1 MQVRKKHQGFT
12 KIALVGSGLVLGLM
26 LSLTY
31 SAVAEK
37 MTKPQFPIDD
47 LRAFAEVFG
56 KIKSDYVEPVE
67 DKKLISEAI
76 SGMLTGLDPHS
87 TYMDA
92 DAFKDMQAT
101 TQGEFGGLG
110 IEVGMEDG
118 LVKVVSPIEDS
129 PAFAAGIKSGDLI
142 AKLDD
147 TPVKGMSL
155 NDAVKRMRG
164 KPDTPIVLTVLRKN
178 EVKPLTFTLVR
189 AIIKNKSVKYK
200 ITEPGYAYARV
211 TQFQERTGEDLAK
224 AIQTMHDENKGPFKG
239 FVLDLRNDPG
249 GLLNGAVGVSAAFLP
264 KDTLVV
270 YTEGRAADSKMKLTV
285 NPENY
290 VSGSIANAYMKKN
303 NLSPSNPLSYSR
315 AIADN
320 DYISS
325 LPADLKTVPMVVLIN
340 AGSASAS
347 EIVAGALQDHKR
359 ATLIGIRS
367 FGKGSVQ
374 TIMPMN
380 NGAAIKLTTARYF
393 TPKGRSIQAKGI
405 DPDYIV
411 DDGTDQSNNIHE
423 ADLSRHLS
431 NPKDAAAGV
440 APKTETPNPVK
451 DVAKDKLNVKKYAEP
466 TGPIEPASKEDL
478 QFAQA
483 MNFLKGKPV
492 VVAEPAKVEAAKVD
506 IPAAK

>member
-1 MQVRKKHQGFT
+1 MQVKNKYQGFT
-12 KIALVGSGLVLGLM
+12 KIGLVFAGLIVGLM

-37 MTKPQFPIDD
+37 MVKPQLPIED

-87 TYMDA
+87 TYMDV
-92 DAFKDMQAT
+92 DAFKDMQAA

-118 LVKVVSPIEDS
+118 LVKVISPIEDS
-129 PAFAAGIKSGDLI
+129 PAYAAGIKSGDLI
-142 AKLDD
+142 MKLDEKL
-147 TPVKGMSL
+147 VKGMTL
-155 NDAVKRMRG
+155 NDAVKIMRG
-164 KPDTPIVLTVLRKN
+164 KPDTPINLTILRKN
-178 EVKPLTFTLVR
+178 EAKPLLVTLVR
-189 AIIKNKSVKYK
+189 AVIKNKSVKYK
-200 ITEPGYAYARV
+200 LTEPGFAYARV
-211 TQFQERTGEDLAK
+211 TQFQEHTGEDLAK
-224 AIQTMHDENKGPFKG
+224 AINTMHAENKGPFKG

-270 YTEGRAADSKMKLTV
+270 YTEGRAADSKMNLTV

-290 VSGSIANAYMKKN
+290 ARGGAA
-303 NLSPSNPLSYSR
+303 
-315 AIADN
+315 N
-320 DYISS
+320 DYMRDI
-325 LPADLKTVPMVVLIN
+325 PADLKTVPMVVLIN

-359 ATLIGIRS
+359 ATLIGVRS

-405 DPDYIV
+405 EPDYYV
-411 DDGTDQSNNIHE
+411 EDGTDQSNNIHE

-431 NPKDAAAGV
+431 NPKDAPSGSAKPDNSAA
-440 APKTETPNPVK
+440 AAA
-451 DVAKDKLNVKKYAEP
+451 AKAKLNEKKFAEASA
-466 TGPIEPASKEDL
+466 PIEPASKEDL

-492 VVAEPAKVEAAKVD
+492 IKSEPPKVEAAATK
-506 IPAAK
+506 

>member
-1 MQVRKKHQGFT
+1 
-12 KIALVGSGLVLGLM
+12 GLLLGLM

-37 MTKPQFPIDD
+37 MVKPQLPLDD

-56 KIKSDYVEPVE
+56 KIKTDYVETVE

-92 DAFKDMQAT
+92 DAFKDMQAA

-118 LVKVVSPIEDS
+118 FVKVVSPIEDS
-129 PAFAAGIKSGDLI
+129 PAFTAGLKSGDLI
-142 AKLDD
+142 TKLDD

-164 KPDTPIVLTVLRKN
+164 KPDTTIVLTVFRKN
-178 EVKPLTFTLVR
+178 EPKPLIFKLVR

-200 ITEPGYAYARV
+200 LTEPGYAYARV
-211 TQFQERTGEDLAK
+211 TQFQEHTGEDLAK
-224 AIQTMHDENKGPFKG
+224 AIKTMHDENKGPFKG

-264 KDTLVV
+264 KDALVV
-270 YTEGRAADSKMKLTV
+270 YTEGRAPDSKMQLTV
-285 NPENY
+285 SPENY
-290 VSGSIANAYMKKN
+290 SRGGIA
-303 NLSPSNPLSYSR
+303 
-315 AIADN
+315 N
-320 DYISS
+320 DYIRGI
-325 LPADLKTVPMVVLIN
+325 PEDVKTVPMVVLIN

-359 ATLIGIRS
+359 ATVIGIQS

-393 TPKGRSIQAKGI
+393 TPNGRSIQAKGI
-405 DPDYIV
+405 VPDYIV
-411 DDGTDQSNNIHE
+411 EDGTDQSNNIHE
-423 ADLSRHLS
+423 ADLTRHLS
-431 NPKDAAAGV
+431 NPKELQAVVPAKVDVAAPA
-440 APKTETPNPVK
+440 K
-451 DVAKDKLNVKKYAEP
+451 DVAKEKLNEKKFAEAA
-466 TGPIEPASKEDL
+466 GPIEPASKDDI
-478 QFAQA
+478 QFMQA

-492 VVAEPAKVEAAKVD
+492 IKSEPPKVEAAKTN
-506 IPAAK
+506 

>member
-1 MQVRKKHQGFT
+1 MQVKNKYQGFT
-12 KIALVGSGLVLGLM
+12 KIGLVFAGLIVGLM

-37 MTKPQFPIDD
+37 MVKPQLPIED

-87 TYMDA
+87 TYMDV
-92 DAFKDMQAT
+92 DAFKDMQAA

-118 LVKVVSPIEDS
+118 LVKVISPIEDS
-129 PAFAAGIKSGDLI
+129 PAYAAGIKSGDLI
-142 AKLDD
+142 MKLDEKL
-147 TPVKGMSL
+147 VKGRTL
-155 NDAVKRMRG
+155 NDAVKIMRG
-164 KPDTPIVLTVLRKN
+164 KPDTPIALTILRKN
-178 EVKPLTFTLVR
+178 EAKPLLVTLVR

-200 ITEPGYAYARV
+200 LTEPGYAYARV
-211 TQFQERTGEDLAK
+211 TQFQEHTGEDLAK
-224 AIQTMHDENKGPFKG
+224 AINAMHAENKGPFKG

-270 YTEGRAADSKMKLTV
+270 YTEGRAPDSKMNLTV

-290 VSGSIANAYMKKN
+290 ARGGAA
-303 NLSPSNPLSYSR
+303 
-315 AIADN
+315 N
-320 DYISS
+320 DYMRDI
-325 LPADLKTVPMVVLIN
+325 PADLKTVPMVVLIN

-359 ATLIGIRS
+359 ATLIGVRS

-405 DPDYIV
+405 EPDYYV
-411 DDGTDQSNNIHE
+411 EDGTDQSNNIHE

-431 NPKDAAAGV
+431 NPKDAPSGSAKLDNSAA
-440 APKTETPNPVK
+440 AAA
-451 DVAKDKLNVKKYAEP
+451 AKAKLNEKKFAEASA
-466 TGPIEPASKEDL
+466 PIEPASKEDL

-492 VVAEPAKVEAAKVD
+492 IKSEPPKVEAAAPTK
-506 IPAAK
+506 

>member
-1 MQVRKKHQGFT
+1 MQVQNKNHRFT
-12 KIALVGSGLVLGLM
+12 KISLVGSGLLLGLM

-37 MTKPQFPIDD
+37 MTKPQLPLDD

-56 KIKSDYVEPVE
+56 KIKTDYVESVE

-92 DAFKDMQAT
+92 DAFKDMQAS

-129 PAFAAGIKSGDLI
+129 PAYEAGLKSGDLI
-142 AKLDD
+142 VKLDD

-164 KPDTPIVLTVLRKN
+164 KPDTKIELTIIRKT
-178 EVKPLTFTLVR
+178 EDKPLKFTLTR
-189 AIIKNKSVKYK
+189 AIIKTKSVKYK
-200 ITEPGYAYARV
+200 LTEPGYAYVRV

-224 AIQTMHDENKGPFKG
+224 AIKTMHDENKGPFKG

-249 GLLNGAVGVSAAFLP
+249 GLLNGAVGVAAAFLP
-264 KDTLVV
+264 KGELVV
-270 YTEGRAADSKMKLTV
+270 YTEGRAPDSKMQLTAV
-285 NPENY
+285 PENY
-290 VSGSIANAYMKKN
+290 VRGGAA
-303 NLSPSNPLSYSR
+303 
-315 AIADN
+315 N
-320 DYISS
+320 DYIRD
-325 LPADLKTVPMVVLIN
+325 LPAEMKTVPMAVLIN
-340 AGSASAS
+340 SGSASAS

-359 ATLIGIRS
+359 AAVLGTQS

-405 DPDYIV
+405 VPDYIV
-411 DDGTDQSNNIHE
+411 EDGTDQSNNIHE
-423 ADLSRHLS
+423 ADLTRHLS
-431 NPKDAAAGV
+431 NPKDA
-440 APKTETPNPVK
+440 
-451 DVAKDKLNVKKYAEP
+451 
-466 TGPIEPASKEDL
+466 
-478 QFAQA
+478 
-483 MNFLKGKPV
+483 
-492 VVAEPAKVEAAKVD
+492 
-506 IPAAK
+506 

>member
-1 MQVRKKHQGFT
+1 MQVKNKYQGFT
-12 KIALVGSGLVLGLM
+12 KIGLVFAGLIVGLM

-37 MTKPQFPIDD
+37 MVKPQLPIED

-87 TYMDA
+87 TYMDV
-92 DAFKDMQAT
+92 DAFKDMQAA

-118 LVKVVSPIEDS
+118 LVKVISPIEDS
-129 PAFAAGIKSGDLI
+129 PAYAAGIKSGDLI
-142 AKLDD
+142 MKLDEKL
-147 TPVKGMSL
+147 VKGMTL
-155 NDAVKRMRG
+155 NDAVKIMRG
-164 KPDTPIVLTVLRKN
+164 KPDTPITLTILRKN
-178 EVKPLTFTLVR
+178 EAKPLLVTLVR
-189 AIIKNKSVKYK
+189 AIIKNKSVKFK
-200 ITEPGYAYARV
+200 LTEPGYAYARV
-211 TQFQERTGEDLAK
+211 TQFQEHTGEDLAK
-224 AIQTMHDENKGPFKG
+224 AINSMYAENKGPFKG

-270 YTEGRAADSKMKLTV
+270 YTEGRAADSKMNLTV

-290 VSGSIANAYMKKN
+290 ARGGAA
-303 NLSPSNPLSYSR
+303 
-315 AIADN
+315 N
-320 DYISS
+320 DYMRDI
-325 LPADLKTVPMVVLIN
+325 PADLKTVPMVVLIN

-359 ATLIGIRS
+359 ATLIGVRS

-405 DPDYIV
+405 EPDYYV
-411 DDGTDQSNNIHE
+411 EDGTDQSNNIHE

-431 NPKDAAAGV
+431 NPKEATTGSKTKPENNAAA
-440 APKTETPNPVK
+440 AA
-451 DVAKDKLNVKKYAEP
+451 AKAKLNEKKFAEASA
-466 TGPIEPASKEDL
+466 PIEPASKDDV
-478 QFAQA
+478 QFTQA

-492 VVAEPAKVEAAKVD
+492 IKSEPPKGEVPKVET
-506 IPAAK
+506 PAEK

>member
-1 MQVRKKHQGFT
+1 MQANNKYQRFT
-12 KIALVGSGLVLGLM
+12 KIGLVSSGLVLGLM

-37 MTKPQFPIDD
+37 MVKPQLPLDD
-47 LRAFAEVFG
+47 LRTFAEVFG
-56 KIKSDYVEPVE
+56 KIKSDYVEPVA

-87 TYMDA
+87 TYMDV
-92 DAFKDMQAT
+92 DAFKDMQAA

-118 LVKVVSPIEDS
+118 LVKVISPIEDS
-129 PAFAAGIKSGDLI
+129 PAYKAGIKSGDLI
-142 AKLDD
+142 MKLDE
-147 TPVKGMSL
+147 TPVKGLNL

-164 KPDTPIVLTVLRKN
+164 KPDTPLTLTVLRKN
-178 EVKPLTFTLVR
+178 ELKPLTFTLLR

-200 ITEPGYAYARV
+200 MTEPGYAYARV

-224 AIQTMHDENKGPFKG
+224 AIKAMYEENKGPFKG

-249 GLLNGAVGVSAAFLP
+249 GLLNGAVGVAAAFLP

-270 YTEGRAADSKMKLTV
+270 YTEGRAADSKMQLTV
-285 NPENY
+285 APENY
-290 VSGSIANAYMKKN
+290 ARGGS
-303 NLSPSNPLSYSR
+303 S
-315 AIADN
+315 N
-320 DYISS
+320 DYIRDI
-325 LPADLKTVPMVVLIN
+325 PADLKTVPMVVLIN
-340 AGSASAS
+340 SGSASAS

-359 ATLIGIRS
+359 ATLVGIRT

-393 TPKGRSIQAKGI
+393 TPNGRSIQAKGI
-405 DPDYIV
+405 DPDFIV
-411 DDGTDQSNNIHE
+411 EDGTDQSNNIHE
-423 ADLSRHLS
+423 ADLSGHLS
-431 NPKDAAAGV
+431 NPKDAQAGIAVKPETATAAK
-440 APKTETPNPVK
+440 A
-451 DVAKDKLNVKKYAEP
+451 KLNEKKFAEP
-466 TGPIEPASKEDL
+466 KGPIEPASAEDI
-478 QFAQA
+478 QFTQA

-492 VVAEPAKVEAAKVD
+492 IHTEPAKVEPAKS
-506 IPAAK
+506 

>member
-1 MQVRKKHQGFT
+1 MQDNNKHQGFK
-12 KIALVGSGLVLGLM
+12 KIGLVGSGLVLGFM
-26 LSLTY
+26 LSVTY
-31 SAVAEK
+31 SALAEK
-37 MTKPQFPIDD
+37 VAAPQLPLED

-56 KIKSDYVEPVE
+56 RIKTDYVEPVE

-92 DAFKDMQAT
+92 DAFKDMQAS

-118 LVKVVSPIEDS
+118 LVKVISPIEDS
-129 PAFAAGIKSGDLI
+129 PAYKAGMKSGDLI
-142 AKLDD
+142 MKLDD
-147 TPVKGMSL
+147 KPVKGMTL
-155 NDAVKRMRG
+155 NDAVKVMRG
-164 KPDTPIVLTVLRKN
+164 KPDTNIVLTVLRKN
-178 EVKPLTFTLVR
+178 EPKPLIVTLTR

-200 ITEPGYAYARV
+200 MTEPGYAYVRV
-211 TQFQERTGEDLAK
+211 TQFQEHTGEDLAK
-224 AIQTMHDENKGPFKG
+224 AIKTMHDDNKGPFKG

-264 KDTLVV
+264 KDALVV
-270 YTEGRAADSKMKLTV
+270 YTEGRVADSKMNLTV

-290 VSGSIANAYMKKN
+290 VRGGIANDYM
-303 NLSPSNPLSYSR
+303 R
-315 AIADN
+315 DI
-320 DYISS
+320 
-325 LPADLKTVPMVVLIN
+325 PADLKTVPMVVLIN

-359 ATLIGIRS
+359 ATLVGVRS

-405 DPDYIV
+405 EPDYYV
-411 DDGTDQSNNIHE
+411 EDGTDQTFNIHE
-423 ADLSRHLS
+423 ADLSRHIS
-431 NPKDAAAGV
+431 NPTDDKTKEATKAEATNPAKEAAKA
-440 APKTETPNPVK
+440 
-451 DVAKDKLNVKKYAEP
+451 KLNEKKYAEP
-466 TGPIEPASKEDL
+466 TAPIEPASKEDI
-478 QFAQA
+478 QFTQA
-483 MNFLKGKPV
+483 MNFLKGNPV
-492 VVAEPAKVEAAKVD
+492 VQSERPKVETAEAK
-506 IPAAK
+506 

>member
-1 MQVRKKHQGFT
+1 MQVQNKNHRFT
-12 KIALVGSGLVLGLM
+12 KISLVGSGLLLGLM

-37 MTKPQFPIDD
+37 MTKPQLPLDD

-56 KIKSDYVEPVE
+56 KIKSDYVETVE

-92 DAFKDMQAT
+92 DAFKDMQAS

-129 PAFAAGIKSGDLI
+129 PAYTAGLKSGDLI
-142 AKLDD
+142 VKLDD

-164 KPDTPIVLTVLRKN
+164 KPDTKIELTVIRKA
-178 EVKPLTFTLVR
+178 EDKPLKFTLTR
-189 AIIKNKSVKYK
+189 AIIKTKSVKYK
-200 ITEPGYAYARV
+200 LTEPGYAYVRV

-224 AIQTMHDENKGPFKG
+224 AIKIMHDENKGPFKG

-249 GLLNGAVGVSAAFLP
+249 GLLNGAVGVAAAFLP
-264 KDTLVV
+264 KGELVV
-270 YTEGRAADSKMKLTV
+270 YTEGRAPDSKMQLTAV
-285 NPENY
+285 PENY
-290 VSGSIANAYMKKN
+290 VRGGVA
-303 NLSPSNPLSYSR
+303 
-315 AIADN
+315 N
-320 DYISS
+320 DYIRD
-325 LPADLKTVPMVVLIN
+325 LPAEMKTVPMAVLIN
-340 AGSASAS
+340 SGSASAS

-359 ATLIGIRS
+359 AAVLGTQS

-405 DPDYIV
+405 VPDYIV
-411 DDGTDQSNNIHE
+411 EDGTDQSNNIHE
-423 ADLSRHLS
+423 ADLTRHLS
-431 NPKDAAAGV
+431 NSKDATANVPAKPASEINGAKDAA
-440 APKTETPNPVK
+440 KE
-451 DVAKDKLNVKKYAEP
+451 KLNEKKFAEP
-466 TGPIEPASKEDL
+466 KAPIEPASKDDI
-478 QFAQA
+478 QFTQA
-483 MNFLKGKPV
+483 MNLLKGLPV
-492 VVAEPAKVEAAKVD
+492 VQSEAPKAKTEAEKTN
-506 IPAAK
+506 

>member
-1 MQVRKKHQGFT
+1 MQARNKYQGFT
-12 KIALVGSGLVLGLM
+12 KVGLVCSGLVLGLM

-37 MTKPQFPIDD
+37 MVKPQLPLED

-92 DAFKDMQAT
+92 DAFKDMQAS

-129 PAFAAGIKSGDLI
+129 PAFVAGLKSGDLVM
-142 AKLDD
+142 KLDD

-164 KPDTPIVLTVLRKN
+164 KPDTSIVLTVLRKN
-178 EVKPLTFTLVR
+178 ETKPLIFKLVR

-200 ITEPGYAYARV
+200 MTEPGYAYARV
-211 TQFQERTGEDLAK
+211 TQFQEHTGEDLAK
-224 AIQTMHDENKGPFKG
+224 AIKTMHDENKGPFKG

-249 GLLNGAVGVSAAFLP
+249 GLLNGAVGVAAAFLP

-270 YTEGRAADSKMKLTV
+270 YTEGRAADSKMNLTV

-290 VSGSIANAYMKKN
+290 ARGGLA
-303 NLSPSNPLSYSR
+303 
-315 AIADN
+315 N
-320 DYISS
+320 DYIRDV
-325 LPADLKTVPMVVLIN
+325 PDDLKTVPMVVLIN

-359 ATLIGIRS
+359 ATLIGIRT

-405 DPDYIV
+405 EPDYLV
-411 DDGTDQSNNIHE
+411 EDGTDQSYNIHE
-423 ADLSRHLS
+423 ADLTRHLS
-431 NPKDAAAGV
+431 NPKDASAGLP
-440 APKTETPNPVK
+440 AKAEGTNPVK
-451 DVAKDKLNVKKYAEP
+451 EAAKEKVNEKKYAEP
-466 TGPIEPASKEDL
+466 TAPIEPASKDDI
-478 QFAQA
+478 QFTQA

-492 VVAEPAKVEAAKVD
+492 IKSEPPKVEAALTK
-506 IPAAK
+506 

>member
-1 MQVRKKHQGFT
+1 MQVKNKYQGFT
-12 KIALVGSGLVLGLM
+12 KIGLVTSGLVLGVM

-31 SAVAEK
+31 TAVADK
-37 MTKPQFPIDD
+37 MVKPQLPLED

-56 KIKSDYVEPVE
+56 KIKTDYVEPVE

-87 TYMDA
+87 SYMDA

-118 LVKVVSPIEDS
+118 LVKVISPIEDT
-129 PAFAAGIKSGDLI
+129 PAYKAGVKSGDLI
-142 AKLDD
+142 MKLDEK
-147 TPVKGMSL
+147 PVKGMTL
-155 NDAVKRMRG
+155 NDAVKLMRG
-164 KPDTPIVLTVLRKN
+164 KPDTNIVLTILRKN
-178 EVKPLTFTLVR
+178 EPKPLIVTLTR
-189 AIIKNKSVKYK
+189 AVIKNKSVKFK
-200 ITEPGYAYARV
+200 MPEPGYAYVRV

-224 AIQTMHDENKGPFKG
+224 AIKTMHAENKGPFKG

-264 KDTLVV
+264 KDALVV
-270 YTEGRAADSKMKLTV
+270 YTEGRVADSKMNLTV

-290 VSGSIANAYMKKN
+290 VRGGAA
-303 NLSPSNPLSYSR
+303 
-315 AIADN
+315 N
-320 DYISS
+320 DYMRDI
-325 LPADLKTVPMVVLIN
+325 PADLKTVPMVVLIN
-340 AGSASAS
+340 SGSASAS
-347 EIVAGALQDHKR
+347 EIVAGALQDHNR
-359 ATLIGIRS
+359 AKLVGVRS

-405 DPDYIV
+405 EPDFYV
-411 DDGTDQSNNIHE
+411 EDGTDQSYNIHE
-423 ADLSRHLS
+423 ADLSRHIS
-431 NPKDAAAGV
+431 NPTD
-440 APKTETPNPVK
+440 
-451 DVAKDKLNVKKYAEP
+451 AKDKAPAKVETTPAKETAKAKLNEKKFAEP
-466 TGPIEPASKEDL
+466 TAPIEPASKEDL

-483 MNFLKGKPV
+483 MNFLKGMPV
-492 VVAEPAKVEAAKVD
+492 VENERPKTEAVAEAK
-506 IPAAK
+506 

>member
-1 MQVRKKHQGFT
+1 MQVQNKYQRFT
-12 KIALVGSGLVLGLM
+12 KLGFVGSGLILGLM

-37 MTKPQFPIDD
+37 IAKPQLPLED

-56 KIKSDYVEPVE
+56 KIKSDYVEPVT

-87 TYMDA
+87 TYMDV
-92 DAFKDMQAT
+92 DAFKDMQAS

-118 LVKVVSPIEDS
+118 LVKVISPIEDS
-129 PAFAAGIKSGDLI
+129 PAYKAGIKSGDLI
-142 AKLDD
+142 MKLDD
-147 TPVKGMSL
+147 TPVKGLSL

-164 KPDTPIVLTVLRKN
+164 KPDTPITLSVFRKN
-178 EVKPLTFTLVR
+178 ETKPLIFTLVR
-189 AIIKNKSVKYK
+189 TIIKNKSVKYK
-200 ITEPGYAYARV
+200 MTEPGYAYARV

-224 AIQTMHDENKGPFKG
+224 AIKTMHDENKGPFKG
-239 FVLDLRNDPG
+239 FILDLRNDPG
-249 GLLNGAVGVSAAFLP
+249 GLLNGAVGVAAAFLP

-270 YTEGRAADSKMKLTV
+270 YTEGRAADSKMQLTAS
-285 NPENY
+285 PENY
-290 VSGSIANAYMKKN
+290 ARGGIA
-303 NLSPSNPLSYSR
+303 
-315 AIADN
+315 N
-320 DYISS
+320 DYIRDI
-325 LPADLKTVPMVVLIN
+325 PADLKTVPMVVLIN

-359 ATLIGIRS
+359 ATLVGIRS

-411 DDGTDQSNNIHE
+411 EDGTDQSNNIHE
-423 ADLSRHLS
+423 ADLSGHLS
-431 NPKDAAAGV
+431 NPKDAKAGV
-440 APKTETPNPVK
+440 AVK
-451 DVAKDKLNVKKYAEP
+451 SDIATAAKEKLNEKKYAESS
-466 TGPIEPASKEDL
+466 GPIEPASKDDI
-478 QFAQA
+478 QFTQA

-492 VVAEPAKVEAAKVD
+492 IHTEPPKVEPAE
-506 IPAAK
+506 I

>member
-1 MQVRKKHQGFT
+1 MQARNKKQGLG
-12 KIALVGSGLVLGLM
+12 KIALVGSGLILGLM

-37 MTKPQFPIDD
+37 MTKQQFPIDD

-67 DKKLISEAI
+67 DKKLISDAI

-178 EVKPLTFTLVR
+178 EPKPLVITLVR
-189 AIIKNKSVKYK
+189 AIIKNKSVKFK
-200 ITEPGYAYARV
+200 MTEPGYAYARV
-211 TQFQERTGEDLAK
+211 TQFQEHTGEDLAK
-224 AIQTMHDENKGPFKG
+224 AIKAMRNENKGPFKG

-264 KDTLVV
+264 KDALVV
-270 YTEGRAADSKMKLTV
+270 YTEGRAADSKMNLTAS
-285 NPENY
+285 PENY
-290 VSGSIANAYMKKN
+290 VRGSGA
-303 NLSPSNPLSYSR
+303 
-315 AIADN
+315 N
-320 DYISS
+320 DYIKDI
-325 LPADLKTVPMVVLIN
+325 PTDLKTVPMVVLIN

-393 TPKGRSIQAKGI
+393 TPNGRSIQAKGI

-411 DDGTDQSNNIHE
+411 DDGTDQSYNIHE
-423 ADLSRHLS
+423 ADLTGHLS
-431 NPKDAAAGV
+431 NPKDPLAGV
-440 APKTETPNPVK
+440 AKKSETTLAK
-451 DVAKDKLNVKKYAEP
+451 EVAKEKLNEKKYAEP
-466 TGPIEPASKEDL
+466 TGPIEPTSKEDL

-492 VVAEPAKVEAAKVD
+492 VVSTPAKADADKAEPAKEDAPAK
-506 IPAAK
+506 K